1 MSNVVK
7 FLEALAVNL
16 DVQAPDQLRALAEQ
30 SFGEGELSDALAR
43 GDADAIGQLMETAK
57 VTYCMLLP
65 AEDDEP
71 RRDDEQEDAP
81 DREEPSREESS
92 LAA

>member
-7 FLEALAVNL
+7 FLEALAVDL
-16 DVQAPDQLRALAEQ
+16 EAQAPDRLRALAEQ
-30 SFGEGELSDALAR
+30 SFGAGALADALVR
-43 GDADAIGQLMETAK
+43 GDADAIGRLMKTAQI
-57 VTYCMLLP
+57 TYCMLLP

-71 RRDDEQEDAP
+71 RKDEEQEDAP
-81 DREEPSREESS
+81 DRDEPGREESA